1 MRFQVPQFVDIE
13 DRIIGP
19 LTIKQFGM
27 YGVAG
32 MIITILYV
40 LVDIALL
47 VTLAIPIIAVAVLFA
62 HFRIAGQSFTSIFS
76 HGVGYFLSK
85 RLYVWRRGAKNV
97 IHISG
102 SEYIDIATTNAG
114 APTSLGLLAQMLTTE
129 GNIVNQDVED
139 PMAESS
145 DKVDAKEVSAPAATK
160 KAGPVVKKK
169 DKA

>member
-27 YGVAG
+27 YGIAG
-32 MIITILYV
+32 MIILILYA

-47 VTLAIPIIAVAVLFA
+47 ITLAIPIAAVAVLFA
-62 HFRIAGQSFTSIFS
+62 HFRFAGQSFTSIFS
-76 HGVGYFLSK
+76 HGLAYYLSK
-85 RLYVWRRGAKNV
+85 RLYLWQRGPKNI

-102 SEYIDIATTNAG
+102 SEYEDLPG
-114 APTSLGLLAQMLTTE
+114 VVQGSPTSLGLLAQALTTE

-139 PMAESS
+139 PLADTYNGKIPPSE
-145 DKVDAKEVSAPAATK
+145 P
-160 KAGPVVKKK
+160 KKK
-169 DKA
+169 SSK